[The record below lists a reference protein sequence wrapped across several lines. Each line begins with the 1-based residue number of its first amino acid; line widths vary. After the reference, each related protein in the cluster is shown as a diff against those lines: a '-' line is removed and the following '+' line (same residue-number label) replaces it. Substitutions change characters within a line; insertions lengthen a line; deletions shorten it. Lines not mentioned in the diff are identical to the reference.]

1 MFNSQGDVCVYAL
14 YLGFTVGFFVFFF
27 DDADGE
33 EDAMAGA
40 YFPVTVS

>member
-1 MFNSQGDVCVYAL
+1 MTSAYMR
-14 YLGFTVGFFVFFF
+14 FTVGFFVFFF
-27 DDADGE
+27 DDDGE